1 MSNWSMFIDCLSYI
15 IRQIDSQVL
24 LHIPLQGFVTNEYKV
39 KGFLKTFN
47 KHIIY
52 SLNFFELFV
61 LMYNEAMIWIQYNE
75 IKTRFVKLLWPP
87 NKLKGEYKLNH
98 MKMIREAK
106 RLEKEEPPLAKL
118 MQSTQQAAIQL
129 TIMAKRN
136 E

>member
-1 MSNWSMFIDCLSYI
+1 MWSE
-15 IRQIDSQVL
+15 V
-24 LHIPLQGFVTNEYKV
+24 
-39 KGFLKTFN
+39 
-47 KHIIY
+47 
-52 SLNFFELFV
+52 
-61 LMYNEAMIWIQYNE
+61 MIWIQYNE

-129 TIMAKRN
+129 TIMAKKN

>member
-1 MSNWSMFIDCLSYI
+1 M
-15 IRQIDSQVL
+15 
-24 LHIPLQGFVTNEYKV
+24 
-39 KGFLKTFN
+39 
-47 KHIIY
+47 
-52 SLNFFELFV
+52 
-61 LMYNEAMIWIQYNE
+61 
-75 IKTRFVKLLWPP
+75 RFVKLLWPP